1 MRVEI
6 EGALFQK
13 ERTAIE
19 ERVLRAFA
27 SYGNDVP
34 RVAVRVT
41 RALGA
46 SSARDVDV
54 LVVTRGFRC
63 LTEHGRGATL
73 TGALNRATDR
83 LTGALATTLG
93 VSPSRR
99 HSGPRRAAA
108 RYSLV
113 VPKQDHAL
121 TG

>member
-6 EGALFQK
+6 EGALFPQ
-13 ERTAIE
+13 ERSTIE
-19 ERVLRAFA
+19 ERMHRAFA
-27 SYGNDVP
+27 AFGDDVP

-73 TGALNRATDR
+73 TGALARATDR
-83 LTGALATTLG
+83 LTGDLTATLG
-93 VSPSRR
+93 IAPARR
-99 HSGPRRAAA
+99 SGTRRAAA
-108 RYSLV
+108 RHSMV
-113 VPKQDHAL
+113 VPRGERAL

>member
-27 SYGNDVP
+27 SYGDDVP

-73 TGALNRATDR
+73 TGAL
-83 LTGALATTLG
+83 ATTLG